1 MSAQHP
7 SVVFIG
13 GGPRTAGIL
22 ERLAA
27 NRRGLA
33 DGKLQIHIVEPH
45 EPGSGRIWR
54 YDQEPGLMMN
64 SAAADVTMFTDASV
78 VCEGPASD
86 GPGLAAWAAGI
97 LDGSITDAPALPPH
111 LQEQL
116 RSLAGSS
123 FATRQLQSKY
133 LEWFFRRAVRAL
145 GSDVRVTVHRD
156 TAVSIELLGEQRA
169 AEPGEQQS
177 DGAGYSVRLAS
188 GGTLHADVVITALGH
203 TDAEPDARSAG
214 WSAFAARN
222 GGFHAA
228 PSYTTDVDYSPLAPG
243 QDVIVSGMGLA
254 FVDLLVLLTEGRG
267 GRFEETP
274 DGGLRYLP
282 SGAEPRLWAG
292 SRRGVPF
299 HSKISVALRG
309 ESAAAPRFFT
319 ADAVDALLAEHTE
332 LDFRA
337 HLWPLIAKDAG
348 YGYYRE
354 LFTGSPERV
363 ALGWDEFAGRFA
375 ALDWYSSARRE
386 LVAAAVPD
394 AGLHL
399 DLEQLDKPFGGRL
412 FAGHDDVQAAVD
424 AYIEHDLELRTGPDH
439 PETLALFMALLRV
452 YMELGRIV
460 PPERLNARSQ
470 EDVHGWWH
478 GFFSFV
484 DSGPPP
490 RRLHEMLAV
499 HRAGLL
505 HFLGPGL
512 AVAADD
518 ASGEFVATSAQSP
531 VSMRA
536 KAFIEARLPGPAVAR
551 SANPLLRSLH
561 GTGLGAEQHLL
572 TSDGGHS
579 TGRLLVNS
587 GHQIVGRGGG
597 TRSRLFGI
605 GPGTSGWGAGAFAR
619 PGTNAAPFREND
631 ALARRILTAV
641 SRSPLTVLEL
651 PMHDP
656 RVRPLLDELAV
667 EYDTRYGDLFGRGTA
682 AEELNRYP
690 AEEFEAPSGAL
701 LIIQENGES
710 VAGGA
715 YRRYDAETAE
725 FKRIW
730 THSAHRR
737 RGLARRV
744 LAELER
750 LAAERGYRSV
760 YLTTGPRQPEARH
773 LYLNTGYMAQFD
785 LAADPETIG
794 PLAFMKDLAV
804 LAGEPAQGR
813 GDAPR
818 LTGSSSVR

>member
-1 MSAQHP
+1 MPAQHP

-27 NRRGLA
+27 NRPGLA
-33 DGKLQIHIVEPH
+33 HGPLQIHIVEPH

-64 SAAADVTMFTDASV
+64 SAAADVTMFTDSSV
-78 VCEGPASD
+78 VCDGPAID
-86 GPGLAAWAAGI
+86 GPGLAGWAAGI
-97 LDGSITDAPALPPH
+97 LDGSITDTPALPPH

-116 RSLAGSS
+116 RSLTGSS

-156 TAVSIELLGEQRA
+156 TAVSIEPLGEPRD
-169 AEPGEQQS
+169 AEPGEQQP
-177 DGAGYSVRLAS
+177 DDAGYGVRLAG
-188 GGTLHADVVITALGH
+188 GGTLHADVVVTALGH
-203 TDAEPDARSAG
+203 TDAEPNALSAN

-228 PSYTTDVDYSPLAPG
+228 PSYTTDVDYSPVAPG

-267 GRFEETP
+267 GRFEETS
-274 DGGLRYLP
+274 DGGLCYLP
-282 SGAEPRLWAG
+282 SGSEPRLWAG

-309 ESAAAPRFFT
+309 EPAAAPRFFT
-319 ADAVDALLAEHTE
+319 ADAVGALLAQHTE
-332 LDFRA
+332 LDFRT

-363 ALGWDEFAGRFA
+363 ALGWDEFAERFA
-375 ALDWYSSARRE
+375 AMDWYSSARRG

-399 DLEQLDKPFGGRL
+399 DLEQLDKPFGGQL
-412 FAGHDDVQAAVD
+412 FEGHADVQAAVA

-439 PETLALFMALLRV
+439 PETLALFMALLKA

-490 RRLHEMLAV
+490 RRLREMLAI

-512 AVAADD
+512 AVTADD
-518 ASGEFVATSAQSP
+518 ATGEFVATSAQSP
-531 VSMRA
+531 VRVRA
-536 KAFIEARLPGPAVAR
+536 KAFIEARLPGPAVAG
-551 SANPLLRSLH
+551 SANSLLRSLH

-579 TGRLLVNS
+579 TGRLLVTS
-587 GHQIVGRGGG
+587 AHQIVGRNGDA
-597 TRSRLFGI
+597 RSRLFGI

-631 ALARRILTAV
+631 ALARKILDAVSGAGRPLTAA
-641 SRSPLTVLEL
+641 
-651 PMHDP
+651 
-656 RVRPLLDELAV
+656 AV
-667 EYDTRYGDLFGRGTA
+667 GKA
-682 AEELNRYP
+682 
-690 AEEFEAPSGAL
+690 
-701 LIIQENGES
+701 
-710 VAGGA
+710 
-715 YRRYDAETAE
+715 
-725 FKRIW
+725 
-730 THSAHRR
+730 
-737 RGLARRV
+737 
-744 LAELER
+744 
-750 LAAERGYRSV
+750 
-760 YLTTGPRQPEARH
+760 
-773 LYLNTGYMAQFD
+773 
-785 LAADPETIG
+785 
-794 PLAFMKDLAV
+794 
-804 LAGEPAQGR
+804 
-813 GDAPR
+813 
-818 LTGSSSVR
+818 

>member
-1 MSAQHP
+1 MPAQHP

-27 NRRGLA
+27 NRPELA
-33 DGKLQIHIVEPH
+33 GGPIQIHIVEPY

-54 YDQEPGLMMN
+54 FDQEPGLMMN
-64 SAAADVTMFTDASV
+64 STAADVTMFTDSSV
-78 VCEGPASD
+78 LCEGPPID
-86 GPGLAAWAAGI
+86 GPGLAAWAAGVR
-97 LDGSITDAPALPPH
+97 DGSITDVPAMPPN

-116 RSLAGSS
+116 RSLTGSS

-133 LEWFFRRAVRAL
+133 LEWFFRRTVRAL
-145 GSDVRVTVHRD
+145 GSDARVTVHRD
-156 TAVSIELLGEQRA
+156 TAVSV
-169 AEPGEQQS
+169 EPGETAGGAS
-177 DGAGYSVRLAS
+177 DDGGYSVRLAG
-188 GGTLHADVVITALGH
+188 GGTLHADVVIAAVGH
-203 TDAEPDARSAG
+203 TDAEPDARSAA
-214 WSAFAARN
+214 WSAFAARH

-228 PSYTTDVDYSPLAPG
+228 PSYTTDVDYSPIAPG

-267 GRFEETP
+267 GRFEERP

-309 ESAAAPRFFT
+309 EPAAAPRFFT
-319 ADAVDALLAEHTE
+319 ADAVGALLEEHAE
-332 LDFRA
+332 LDFRS

-363 ALGWDEFAGRFA
+363 MLGWDEFAERFA
-375 ALDWYSSARRE
+375 AVDWYSSARRE

-394 AGLHL
+394 AELHL
-399 DLEQLDKPFGGRL
+399 DLERLDKPFGGQL
-412 FAGHDDVQAAVD
+412 FAGHDDVQDAVA

-452 YMELGRIV
+452 YMELGRTV
-460 PPERLNARSQ
+460 PSGRLNARSQ

-490 RRLHEMLAV
+490 RRLREMLAV

-512 AVAADD
+512 EVAADD
-518 ASGEFVATSAQSP
+518 ATGEFVATSAQSP
-531 VSMRA
+531 VNLRT

-572 TSDGGHS
+572 TSDGGHA
-579 TGRLLVNS
+579 TGRLLITG
-587 GHQIVGRGGG
+587 GHRIVGRGGE
-597 TRSRLFGI
+597 TRRRLFGI

-631 ALARRILTAV
+631 ALARKILTAV
-641 SRSPLTVLEL
+641 SRSTLTVLEL

-667 EYDTRYGDLFGRGTA
+667 EYDTRYGDLFGRGAA

-690 AEEFEAPSGAL
+690 ADEFEAPGGAL
-701 LIIQENGES
+701 LIIQENGQS

-744 LAELER
+744 LGELER

-760 YLTTGPRQPEARH
+760 YLTTGPRQPEAKH
-773 LYLNTGYMAQFD
+773 LYLNTGYTAQFD
-785 LAADPETIG
+785 VAADPETIG
-794 PLAFMKDLAV
+794 PLAFTKDLAV
-804 LAGEPAQGR
+804 LARDPA
-813 GDAPR
+813 
-818 LTGSSSVR
+818 